1 MLRRLINLFKSYSMK
16 KEASL
21 VKEPVTEQII
31 HSASNKDVKYYLNDP
46 AFPELTGFTDNTPP
60 FKLGI
65 NVKGFT
71 GSGAPFDTLQG
82 KAANVFGTLQQGINV
97 INSRLN
103 LDRWALVQ
111 TLNVD
116 PLAGVQP
123 NAYYDRQYLKFF
135 YFTAPSTKKE
145 VFTSLSADIINHEM
159 GHAFLDAIRPE
170 FFNMASM
177 EVWAFHESFGD
188 IVSIICALNHD
199 AVLDILISQ
208 TGGDLRKSNIV
219 EGVAEQFGLNLG
231 MQSALRKAIN
241 DFVYVR
247 PETLPQRAPD
257 DQLAA
262 ECHSFSRVFTAAF
275 YDIFCETVKSL
286 GAVNKPNIK
295 VAIDKLTGT
304 FLDACKTSPA
314 ASNLFS
320 VVATTWINILSANN
334 PKITEIAKQ
343 CFTSRQIIGV
353 AHAMNGDLKN
363 YNVSKQLI
371 TSYGVGGMRYEKYKC
386 ETEISKLFEGEVI
399 NQSEKLNEIM
409 SLKLSLPVDEFLKPQ
424 GMGFSNLCASVDEA
438 CDSAKYFINY
448 LVNQDNYGDMENQSW
463 YKKEGFLSRKYFAC
477 NCYSNN
483 CLTPGNPE
491 YGKCWKPKNNTGCC
505 TYGSGANN
513 DDKPTPAP
521 VVNCNKRYNTSCGRI
536 NYNGRC

>member
-1 MLRRLINLFKSYSMK
+1 MFNKFYNWFKSLFSK
-16 KEASL
+16 KQVEKAL
-21 VKEPVTEQII
+21 VEE
-31 HSASNKDVKYYLNDP
+31 SNITNPKNIKYYLNDP
-46 AFPELTGFTDNTPP
+46 AFPELTGFTDNLPP
-60 FKLGI
+60 FKLKI

-71 GSGAPFDTLQG
+71 GAGAAFDTLQG
-82 KAANVFGTLQQGINV
+82 KAANVFATLQKGINV

-103 LDRWALVQ
+103 LDKWAVVE

-135 YFTAPSTKKE
+135 YFTAPQNQKE
-145 VFTSLSADIINHEM
+145 VFTSLSADIISHEM

-188 IVSIICALNHD
+188 IVAIICALSHD
-199 AVLDILISQ
+199 EVVDILLSQ
-208 TGGDLRKSNIV
+208 TGGDLRKSNLV
-219 EGVAEQFGLNLG
+219 EGLAEQFGLNLG
-231 MQSALRKAIN
+231 LQSALRKAIN
-241 DFVYVR
+241 NFVYVK

-257 DQLAA
+257 DKLAA

-286 GAVNKPNIK
+286 GEVNKPNIK
-295 VAIDKLTGT
+295 VAIDRLTST
-304 FLDACKTSPA
+304 FLQACKACPA
-314 ASNLFS
+314 TSNLFS
-320 VVATTWINILSANN
+320 VMATSWINILSKNY

-343 CFTSRQIIGV
+343 CFTNRQIIGTV
-353 AHAMNGDLKN
+353 HAMNFETRKYGVTK
-363 YNVSKQLI
+363 SLI
-371 TSYGVGGMRYEKYKC
+371 TSYGIQGHRLEKYKC
-386 ETEISKLFEGEVI
+386 EVDAGKLFDGDVI
-399 NQSEKLNEIM
+399 AQSETMNEIL
-409 SLKLSLPVDEFLKPQ
+409 SLKLLLPADDYFVPQ
-424 GMGFSNLCASVDEA
+424 GINVTNLCASIDEA
-438 CDSAKYFINY
+438 CESAKYFINY
-448 LVNQDNYGDMENQSW
+448 LVEQDNYGNMENQSW

-505 TYGSGANN
+505 TYGSSTGDN
-513 DDKPTPAP
+513 DKPNPDSVIT
-521 VVNCNKRYNTSCGRI
+521 CNKRYNSSCGRI